1 MNNVKNCFNLIIEG
15 PDAVGKST
23 LIDGLFKYYNFRYM
37 CYHRGELSNYVFAK
51 KFNRPFFATQRGL
64 PFIYIY
70 LHCDE
75 EQLRQRA
82 IERAKQEYLSDM
94 ELEHE
99 LEKIDDAKLFDEAA
113 EKLSNDYTIWKVDT
127 TYLTAEGTLKRVVN
141 LLEEKFMTTESDVN
155 LTSWNQMYD
164 KACKQ
169 LGLKFKVIDNQP
181 YIDGVPM
188 MVESTCHNGTYETF
202 DSKEYPDNLIY
213 AYGYGIREVDR
224 IQAYDFNYIINSKI
238 KQRLE
243 LFDYFERFDSNGLS
257 CIVSD
262 NPLIPQHAKQL
273 RVGRLF
279 GQDYLDCIARSK
291 ATVYCARDLAYLE
304 LQTARLYESIIA
316 NNIVFVDEQSDPDC
330 KILKSIHKDN
340 PEVIDCLYVTP
351 HTICNKYNF
360 IMANDSIRQSIL
372 KTQHAWLNALFDKL
386 EDMNNDRL

>member
-1 MNNVKNCFNLIIEG
+1 MNNIFNLVIEG

-23 LIDGLFKYYNFRYM
+23 LIDGLFKHYNFRYM

-64 PFIYIY
+64 PFLYIY

-75 EQLRQRA
+75 EQLRERA
-82 IERAKQEYLSDM
+82 INRAIQDELTVQ

-99 LEKIDDAKLFDEAA
+99 LEKVNDAELFDEAA
-113 EKLSNDYTIWKVDT
+113 ELFRQDYDIVYVDT
-127 TYLTAEGTLKRVVN
+127 TNQTAEETLKFVIDYLDKRFDSVKADDN
-141 LLEEKFMTTESDVN
+141 M
-155 LTSWNQMYD
+155 TSWNQMYD

-181 YIDGVPM
+181 YINGVPM
-188 MVESTCHNGTYETF
+188 LVESTCHNGTYETF

-213 AYGYGIREVDR
+213 AYAYGFREIDR
-224 IQAYDFNYIINSKI
+224 KQDYDFNYIINSKI
-238 KQRLE
+238 KRRPE
-243 LFDYFERFDSNGLS
+243 LLDYFKSFEQAGLS

-262 NPLIPQHAKQL
+262 NDLVPKHDKQL

-279 GQDYLDCIARSK
+279 GTDYLDCIAKSK

-316 NNIVFVDEQSDPDC
+316 NNLVFVDKQSDFDC
-330 KILKSIHKDN
+330 KILHSIHKN
-340 PEVIDCLYVTP
+340 NFEAIDCLYVTP
-351 HTICNKYNF
+351 NDICNKYQY
-360 IMANDSIRQSIL
+360 IMSNDKLRQSIL
-372 KTQHAWLNALFDKL
+372 TNQHAWLN
-386 EDMNNDRL
+386 DMFDRLEAKRND